1 MPKLFAVSATAA
13 VALLVGGSSTPG
25 LARVGVQCGGFLGIS
40 CGAREFCE
48 KPAGT
53 CFLPDFGGRCVRVPT
68 LCPKLFRPV
77 CGCNGRTYAN
87 DCERMVARVDKLHD
101 GRCR

>member
-1 MPKLFAVSATAA
+1 MLKLVAVSATVA
-13 VALLVGGSSTPG
+13 VALLVGLSSTPV
-25 LARVGVQCGGFLGIS
+25 LARVGVQCGSFLGIS
-40 CGAREFCE
+40 CGPEEFCQ
-48 KPAGT
+48 KPTGK
-53 CFLPDFGGRCVRVPT
+53 CVLPDFGGRCVRVPM
-68 LCPKLFRPV
+68 LCPKIFRPV